1 MPPEGGAERDQEA
14 RMLQLGWTLLQQRLA
29 LPEQCDPVRSAFD
42 EPGEYAYYC
51 TLHGTETAG
60 MVGTIRVVD

>member
-1 MPPEGGAERDQEA
+1 M
-14 RMLQLGWTLLQQRLA
+14 
-29 LPEQCDPVRSAFD
+29 VFD
-42 EPGEYAYYC
+42 EPGEYPYYC